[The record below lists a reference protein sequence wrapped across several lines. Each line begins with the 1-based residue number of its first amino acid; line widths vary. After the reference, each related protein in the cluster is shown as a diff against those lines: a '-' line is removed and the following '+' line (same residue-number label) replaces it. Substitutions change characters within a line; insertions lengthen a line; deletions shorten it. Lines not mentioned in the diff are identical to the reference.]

1 MAESSVKFNI
11 VVEDRASEAIKELTA
26 EVEKLSVVAKHTQNS
41 MLSLGAISGKLDR
54 VIESL
59 EALNGKTAKI
69 IDTNNAHSR
78 SQNELA
84 QKMLKTMEAGNA
96 ELKSLKGLSREE
108 KNLKDKTNEATNAI
122 EAQGKK
128 SRSVFGMIDGMFNGL
143 SKFALGFNQ
152 IVDLGKRIWST
163 ASDFIEAN
171 KAQQEAEAK
180 LAQVMRNTM
189 GASNAEIESIKS
201 LASAQQALGVVG
213 DEVQLAG
220 AQELSTYLSKKES
233 LANLLPVMND
243 MVAQQYGLNATQ
255 ESAVNIATMLGK
267 VMDGQVGALSRYG
280 YTFDEAQEKILKYG
294 TEEERVATLAEVVGA
309 SVGGMNAALAAT
321 PEGKMQQL
329 ANRLGDIK
337 ERVGSI
343 FQGILVSAMPMLE
356 TVWSFFEN
364 GITRVIDFVEVIKSS
379 FSSVFSSLWSNIKG
393 IFAIVINMYKKI
405 FDFIKTSVLI
415 RDIFVGIGAVVK
427 MLGNVVMW
435 IIGKVGWWY
444 DNVILPILRTIE
456 KGYRIITGRKGY
468 EPQKQEAKQIVN
480 NPLTIASNN
489 MAVADGYKDNIGS
502 GLGTAE
508 STRDAAVTGGTRNS
522 VININLGKMI
532 ETVMFNGTFGENE
545 SELQSKV
552 EECLLRTLNA
562 AMSVG

>member
-108 KNLKDKTNEATNAI
+108 KNLKDKTNEATNAL
-122 EAQGKK
+122 EEQSKK
-128 SRSVFGMIDGMFNGL
+128 STLIEKFSSSFNKISTL
-143 SKFALGFNQ
+143 ALGFNQ
-152 IVDLGKRIWST
+152 IIDLGKRIWST

-356 TVWSFFEN
+356 SVWSFFEN
-364 GITRVIDFVEVIKSS
+364 GITKVIDFVEVIKSS
-379 FSSVFSSLWSNIKG
+379 FSSVFSSLWNNIKG
-393 IFAIVINMYKKI
+393 IFAVVSNIYKKI

-435 IIGKVGWWY
+435 IVGKVGWWY

-456 KGYRIITGRKGY
+456 KVYRIITGRKGY
-468 EPQKQEAKQIVN
+468 EPKQQETKQIVN

-489 MAVADGYKDNIGS
+489 MAVADGYKDNVGS

-532 ETVMFNGTFGENE
+532 ETIMFNGTFGENE